1 MEKAAW
7 GEKDERQV
15 AGDSQVA
22 AELGRACVRRVSTGE
37 GETTESMDEIK
48 QKGNTINT

>member
-7 GEKDERQV
+7 GGKDERQV
-15 AGDSQVA
+15 AGDSRLA
-22 AELGRACVRRVSTGE
+22 AELGRACRVSTGE

-48 QKGNTINT
+48 QKGSTVNT